1 MGGVQEKAIHV
12 RLCLL
17 SVSCSVSVFRPI
29 HWARWSEVASKLR
42 WRFFPPRSLARSR
55 RGLISLGRRS
65 TCGVVV
71 ASCGQASCSRSAG
84 QKSKFRVIYI
94 YIFQGQTVL
103 LSRLTLD
110 SGHDHFFLSL
120 SLSLSLS
127 LAAGIRSTRRG
138 SMRGMRCT
146 AKARRA
152 SRGPICVQPKR
163 VPAVAGRQSER
174 QPPRQRPGDIQVT
187 SR

>member
-94 YIFQGQTVL
+94 YISSTSGL
-103 LSRLTLD
+103 AKSAD
-110 SGHDHFFLSL
+110 SGFRSRSFFLFL

-174 QPPRQRPGDIQVT
+174 QPPRQRPGNIQVT
-187 SR
+187 PR